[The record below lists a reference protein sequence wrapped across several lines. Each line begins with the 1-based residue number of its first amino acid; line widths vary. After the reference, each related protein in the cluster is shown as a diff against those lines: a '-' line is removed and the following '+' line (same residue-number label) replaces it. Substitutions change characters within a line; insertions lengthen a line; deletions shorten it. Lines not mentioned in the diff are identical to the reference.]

1 MQIAYYDESGDDGF
15 PNYSSRFFILSA
27 VYVHYLNW
35 KDCLDA
41 VREFRRGLK
50 DSYGLPVRMEMHTK
64 HFLLNKNPYRKLEMD
79 NDVRKRIVGLFCDLI
94 GSLDLKIINVV
105 IVKPRIRNPNYDV
118 LDTALTYSIQ
128 RIENDLSPSVNPEAR
143 FMIITDPGRVG
154 KMRKTSRR
162 IQRINFI
169 PSKFSPRRY
178 RREIQSLIEDPL
190 PKDSKESYFIQM
202 ADVVSF
208 VLYLYS
214 ITATGIGTYP
224 KRLRTIVGP
233 DEVSEWMERLKPSL
247 NLRASSSDPYGVVFH
262 PKN

>member
-15 PNYSSRFFILSA
+15 PRYSSQFFVLSA

-35 KDCLDA
+35 KDCLEAIRD
-41 VREFRRGLK
+41 FRRGLK
-50 DSYGLPVRMEMHTK
+50 ESFGLPVRMEMHTK
-64 HFLLNKNPYRKLEMD
+64 HFLLNKNPYRELGIED
-79 NDVRKRIVGLFCDLI
+79 SHRKHIVGLFCDLI
-94 GSLDLKIINVV
+94 GNLDVRIINVV
-105 IVKPRIRNPNYDV
+105 IVKPRIRKPDYDV

-128 RIENDLSPSVNPEAR
+128 RVENDLNPAANPEAK

-169 PSKFSPRRY
+169 PSKFSPSRY

-208 VLYLYS
+208 VIYLYS
-214 ITATGIGTYP
+214 VTVTGIGAYP
-224 KRLRTIVGP
+224 RRLRALVRP
-233 DEVSEWMERLKPSL
+233 KEVEGWMDRLKPSL
-247 NLRASSSDPYGVVFH
+247 NLQASRSDPYGVVFH